1 MQNSHFGITKQNKME
16 DRWPVFLTIVGH
28 NIRLD
33 LVTLFIKLL
42 QTGPLI
48 IIIEIGLTVTGGGNL
63 LSNMT

>member
-1 MQNSHFGITKQNKME
+1 M
-16 DRWPVFLTIVGH
+16 PVFLTIVGH

-48 IIIEIGLTVTGGGNL
+48 IIIEIGLTATGGGNL